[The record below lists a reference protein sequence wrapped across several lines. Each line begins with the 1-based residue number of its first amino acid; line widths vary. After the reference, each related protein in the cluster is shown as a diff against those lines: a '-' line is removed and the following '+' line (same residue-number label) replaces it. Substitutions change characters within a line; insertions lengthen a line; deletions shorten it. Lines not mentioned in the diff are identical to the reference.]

1 MASFNY
7 GVAWYDHA
15 GPASII
21 LCPGV
26 CACPQTGQNEIASIF
41 GLVAAYGSCRQWRRE
56 RAGSRKAVGVII
68 FIDLRA
74 GVGGDVSALRHRR
87 RGVDLRTSPA
97 R

>member
-1 MASFNY
+1 MASFDY
-7 GVAWYDHA
+7 GVAWYDPA
-15 GPASII
+15 GPASIA
-21 LCPGV
+21 LCSGACV
-26 CACPQTGQNEIASIF
+26 CPQTGQNQIAPT
-41 GLVAAYGSCRQWRRE
+41 GLVAAYGSHRQWRRE

-74 GVGGDVSALRHRR
+74 GVGGDVPALRHRR